1 MKAAAPI
8 QGGLP
13 WYEVDGKIYNQS
25 NALLNVIAAENGYQS
40 DDPWVQ
46 YESDWVAEVFF
57 EHAKTEMVRPIVQG
71 ADATEE
77 ARAKSLELVCTML
90 DIFEERFKDGRKYVA
105 GN

>member
-25 NALLNVIAAENGYQS
+25 NAVLNAIAAENGYQS
-40 DDPWVQ
+40 DDPWIQ
-46 YESDWVAEVFF
+46 YESDWISEVAFDFIKPEL
-57 EHAKTEMVRPIVQG
+57 VRPIFLG

-77 ARAKSLELVCTML
+77 ARAKSLEMLCQML
-90 DIFEERFKDGRKYVA
+90 DIFEEKFKDGRKYVA